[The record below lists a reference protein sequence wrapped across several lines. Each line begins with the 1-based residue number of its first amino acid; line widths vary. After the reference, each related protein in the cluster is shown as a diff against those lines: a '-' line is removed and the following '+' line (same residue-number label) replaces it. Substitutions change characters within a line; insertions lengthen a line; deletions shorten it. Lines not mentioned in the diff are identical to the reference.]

1 MLAGDIKTV
10 LSLQPSIQEV
20 SLKDREFS
28 DVKFELSAAQIF
40 T

>member
-1 MLAGDIKTV
+1 MLAGDIKTA
-10 LSLQPSIQEV
+10 LILQPTIQEV
-20 SLKDREFS
+20 SLREFS